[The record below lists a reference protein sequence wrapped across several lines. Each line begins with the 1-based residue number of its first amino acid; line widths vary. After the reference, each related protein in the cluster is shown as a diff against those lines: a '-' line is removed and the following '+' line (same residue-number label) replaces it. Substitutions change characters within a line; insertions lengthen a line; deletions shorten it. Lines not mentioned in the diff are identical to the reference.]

1 MSTHVDR
8 LAGFLGSEVRARLVV
23 HFVVHPE
30 SRLGARALGR
40 HIGAPGKRSLQA
52 ELDRLVDLDL
62 LTRERVG
69 REVLV
74 SRSPAREQWS
84 ALAKLVGEYAPITV
98 LRDALADVPGVEA
111 AFVFGSLARGD
122 ARPDSDVDL
131 FVYGD
136 TIPDRELGRATLEAS
151 VALDRSIDAKRYD
164 SQKFGRDV
172 QPGASFLPAV
182 LRGPVIWLV
191 GSPAAL
197 PDSGRAA
204 A

>member
-1 MSTHVDR
+1 MNANVDR

-52 ELDRLVDLDL
+52 ELDRLVDLGL
-62 LTRERVG
+62 LTRERAG

-74 SRSPAREQWS
+74 SRSPAREQWN
-84 ALAKLVGEYAPITV
+84 ALAVLVREYAPLTV

-111 AFVFGSLARGD
+111 AFVFGSIARGD

-136 TIPDRELGRATLEAS
+136 DIPNRELGRATLEAS
-151 VALDRSIDAKRYD
+151 MALDRSLDAKHYD
-164 SQKFGRDV
+164 SQNFRRDV

-182 LRGPVIWLV
+182 LRGPQIWII
-191 GSPAAL
+191 GSSAAL
-197 PDSGRAA
+197 PDMEQAA

>member
-1 MSTHVDR
+1 MSALVDR
-8 LAGFLGSEVRARLVV
+8 LAGLLGSEVRARLVT
-23 HFVVHPE
+23 HFVVHPD

-40 HIGAPGKRSLQA
+40 HIGAHGKRSLQA
-52 ELDRLVDLDL
+52 ELDRLVELGL
-62 LTRERVG
+62 LTRERAG
-69 REVLV
+69 REVLI
-74 SRSPAREQWS
+74 SRNPAREQWS

-131 FVYGD
+131 FIYGD
-136 TIPDRELGRATLEAS
+136 DIPNRELGRALLEAS
-151 VALDRSIDAKRYD
+151 LALDRAVDAKRYD
-164 SQKFGRDV
+164 SHKFQRDA

-182 LRGPVIWLV
+182 LRSPRIWIV

-197 PDSGRAA
+197 PDAGQAA